1 MTTRF
6 VQRYGGMTTKGGNKP
21 MTFQFSG
28 DDDVWIFIDGILV
41 ADLGG
46 IHNQATTTI
55 DFSNGKI
62 TINGNEAG
70 TLKEKMS
77 KYYSDEKYPNFWR
90 GDTLSDDTYH
100 TLKLFFLERGG
111 YDSNLAMKFN
121 LAHVPETE
129 GIKVDQF
136 GSRLSGVTF
145 RPLRRQGKRHK
156 QLPQRAL
163 YHRRIQ
169 GQPKRGRARPARF
182 RHHQQQWPLCP
193 RRR

>member
-1 MTTRF
+1 MKRLSFLLLLLALTLCACRAQESPAPLPDAPAASPSDHASIPLTPDPTPDAPAEPT
-6 VQRYGGMTTKGGNKP
+6 VDTP
-21 MTFQFSG
+21 E
-28 DDDVWIFIDGILV
+28 DGV
-41 ADLGG
+41 
-46 IHNQATTTI
+46 HNQATTTI

-77 KYYSDEKYPNFWR
+77 KYYSEEKYPNFWR

-136 GSRLSGVTF
+136 GNRLSGVVSSS
-145 RPLRRQGKRHK
+145 L
-156 QLPQRAL
+156 
-163 YHRRIQ
+163 
-169 GQPKRGRARPARF
+169 
-182 RHHQQQWPLCP
+182 
-193 RRR
+193 